1 MAFDGI
7 FTRSMIIELR
17 EKILNGRIV
26 KISQPYPNEVILTI
40 RANRQNYPLLLS
52 ANPQYARFQI
62 TKIPFT
68 NPKVPTNFTMML
80 RKHLE
85 NAKLIEINQLDNDR
99 VVYFKFSG
107 RNEIGDQVNLVL
119 TVEIMGR
126 YSNVILYNQET
137 KRIIDTIKH
146 VGMDQNRYRTLLPG
160 ATYRQPPTQNKV
172 NPFEDDKKMY
182 ASLVKE
188 FPNREILAKELLKY
202 YQGLSKLTSLILAD
216 YLHQPKKIEDSF
228 QEFLATTALPHPTKI
243 VGKSKNDFSIFSS
256 NEENMES
263 YDDLSTL
270 LDDFYQEQATADR
283 VRQQGSQIIHVVK
296 TNLNKNIKKLKK
308 LSVELKNTQRA
319 DDYRIKGELLTT
331 YLYQVSRGEKKVV
344 LPNYYDN
351 ENLLEIDLKP
361 QLSPSKNAQRYFKLY
376 QKMKNAVQHISEQI
390 AATKK
395 EINYLENVQTQLEL
409 ATPADLPDIQ
419 YELIKGGYIEV
430 NVKKQSKKYKSTS
443 SPQEFESTDGIR
455 ILVGKNNIQNEKLS
469 LHSAKKNYIWLH
481 AKNIPGSHVIIENDN
496 PSEET
501 IYEAAILAAYFSK
514 FRDSAHV
521 PVDYIQVKKL
531 RKPNGSKPGFVVYE
545 GQKTIS
551 VTPSIEDIQKLRK

>member
-40 RANRQNYPLLLS
+40 RCNRKNYPLLLS
-52 ANPQYARFQI
+52 ANPQYARFQV

-85 NAKLIEINQLDNDR
+85 NAKLIEISQLDNDR
-99 VVYFKFSG
+99 VAYFKFSG

-137 KRIIDTIKH
+137 MRIIDTIKH

-160 ATYRQPPTQNKV
+160 ATYRQPPTQKKV

-182 ASLVKE
+182 VKLEKE

-202 YQGLSKLTSLILAD
+202 YQGLSKSSSMVLAD
-216 YLHQPKKIEDSF
+216 YLHQSGKIEDNF
-228 QEFLATTALPHPTKI
+228 QEFLTRTASPLPTKI
-243 VGKSKNDFSIFSS
+243 IGTNKNDFSIFS
-256 NEENMES
+256 NTDENTES
-263 YDDLSTL
+263 YEDLSTL
-270 LDDFYQEQATADR
+270 LDDFYQEQATSDR

-296 TNLNKNIKKLKK
+296 TNLNKNVKKLKK
-308 LSVELKNTQRA
+308 LNVELENTQRA

-331 YLYQVSRGEKKVV
+331 YLYQVNRGEKKIV

-351 ENLLEIDLKP
+351 EKLLEIDLKP

-376 QKMKNAVQHISEQI
+376 QKMKNAVQHLSEQI
-390 AATKK
+390 SITKD
-395 EINYLENVQTQLEL
+395 EISYLENVQTQLDL
-409 ATPADLPDIQ
+409 ANPADLPDIQ

-430 NVKKQSKKYKSTS
+430 KAKKQSKKYKATS
-443 SPQEFESTDGIR
+443 SPQEFVSSDGIK

-469 LHSAKKNYIWLH
+469 LHKAKKTNIWLH

-514 FRDSAHV
+514 FRDSANV

-551 VTPSIEDIQKLRK
+551 VTPSIEVVQRLRK